1 MRGII
6 IEDDP
11 FYIEFLEEFC
21 TKVGIEVIAIYQN
34 SVKAFKELDLI
45 NKADVVFLD
54 IHMPSISG
62 FDILKEIKTC
72 QVIISSADDLNAVKA
87 FEYNVADY
95 LQKPFTYERFLKAIK
110 RVKEKLTEFQE
121 KANAKDISYSKQE
134 SQLTNTG
141 YIFVNVNKKLIKI
154 ELEDI
159 NVVESKGDYVLIK
172 CQQLGNLIVYS
183 TLKNIKD
190 KLPENT
196 FLQVHRSYIINLKK
210 IVEIEESTVIIGRD
224 VIPISRSNKSGLIEH
239 LNIIN

>member
-21 TKVGIEVIAIYQN
+21 TKVGIEIISVYQN
-34 SVKAFKELDLI
+34 SVKAFKEIDLI
-45 NKADVVFLD
+45 NTADVVFLD

-110 RVKEKLTEFQE
+110 RVEEKLTEFAE
-121 KANAKDISYSKQE
+121 KYKAEDLSERQTA
-134 SQLTNTG
+134 QLTSTG

-154 ELEDI
+154 DLEDI

-224 VIPISRSNKSGLIEH
+224 VIPISRSNKSSLIEH